1 MIDPLERRNDLHGH
15 QNAVV
20 NLLMEQPVNVFTAAA
35 LGRLE
40 HLQAALN
47 VNPEIVNA
55 RFRSVRTDSQEQHT
69 NDWATPLWFA
79 VVNNRLDTA
88 RALLLKGAERRSPI
102 PKGVVLSIM
111 PSWLGSKTCLHY

>member
-1 MIDPLERRNDLHGH
+1 M
-15 QNAVV
+15 
-20 NLLMEQPVNVFTAAA
+20 
-35 LGRLE
+35 GRLE

-47 VNPEIVNA
+47 VTPEMVNA

-88 RALLLKGAERRSPI
+88 RALLIKGAERTIIDTEGRSI
-102 PKGVVLSIM
+102 VDHAVLVGEQGMLALLKS
-111 PSWLGSKTCLHY
+111 